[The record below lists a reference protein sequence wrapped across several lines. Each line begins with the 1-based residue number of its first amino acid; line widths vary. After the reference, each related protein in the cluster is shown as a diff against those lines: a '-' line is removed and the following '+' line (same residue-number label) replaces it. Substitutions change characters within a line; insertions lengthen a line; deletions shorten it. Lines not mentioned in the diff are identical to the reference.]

1 MKQEDVQNTV
11 LKLVAEAAGLDACS
25 PEMDLM
31 DEAGL
36 SSIAVMEL
44 LSVLEDQYKIK
55 LPARDLRFVATVG
68 DLAELVWNRAS
79 HL

>member
-1 MKQEDVQNTV
+1 MKREEIQNTV
-11 LKLVAEAAGLDACS
+11 LKLVSEVSGLDTCS
-25 PEMDLM
+25 PEMDLV

-44 LSVLEDQYKIK
+44 LSVLEDLYKIK
-55 LPARDLRFVATVG
+55 IPARELRFVATID
-68 DLAELVWNRAS
+68 DLTELVWKKVD